1 MKHRLLITLAVS
13 LLTPM
18 LFAQTRTDAEERY
31 KMKTGRL
38 HPAAERRLEENQKAA
53 ERSKTVVFRSLD
65 QNQDGAISH
74 QEWRNTSAR
83 DAAAC
88 CSCACQQAG
97 Q

>member
-13 LLTPM
+13 LMTPM

-38 HPAAERRLEENQKAA
+38 HPSVERRLEEQRKAA
-53 ERSKTVVFRSLD
+53 ERSRAVEFRSLD
-65 QNQDGAISH
+65 KNQDGAISD
-74 QEWRNTSAR
+74 QEWRSTSAR
-83 DAAAC
+83 DAAC
-88 CSCACQQAG
+88 CACACQQAG